1 MKYLK
6 ELIMSDE
13 TANQNIENTA
23 KNNKSSEEAMKVVKE
38 MGK

>member
-23 KNNKSSEEAMKVVKE
+23 KTTKVQRRQ
-38 MGK
+38 